1 MNKMR
6 SRHASRK
13 LRKAIYQAE
22 KMGISETPTVALG
35 VAMVY
40 DKKADKFKEWYVDK
54 KVDE

>member
-1 MNKMR
+1 MR
-6 SRHASRK
+6 YRHVSRK
-13 LRKAIYQAE
+13 LRKAVYQAE